1 MYEEEALDLKDVF
14 TEEFMSEYTDYPNI
28 ETFLAES
35 PVEIETQEDFEQ
47 MDMGEMDAF
56 VSEVTK
62 FDAWEDMQGEAVS
75 LYTIKQL
82 GL

>member
-1 MYEEEALDLKDVF
+1 MIF
-14 TEEFMSEYTDYPNI
+14 
-28 ETFLAES
+28 
-35 PVEIETQEDFEQ
+35 QEDFEQ